1 MSKKM
6 SKISRLAAVQAILLL
21 AAMVLSIISSNTAY
35 ALSNITLVIVTC
47 VVAVVLA
54 AAVSLLNQK
63 LPGVLVDLLFLVTT
77 VCTSAAL
84 CTMIQG
90 RTKLMGYVYFSDLES
105 SNPVAILAMNLAI
118 AAWVL
123 YFAALVINI
132 VIGFSRH
139 EKD

>member
-6 SKISRLAAVQAILLL
+6 SKISLLAAVQAILLL
-21 AAMVLSIISSNTAY
+21 FAMVLSIISSNTAY
-35 ALSNITLVIVTC
+35 ALNNITLVVVTC

-54 AAVSLLNQK
+54 AAMSLLNKK
-63 LPGVLVDLLFLVTT
+63 LPGVLVDLLFFVTT
-77 VCTSAAL
+77 VCTSTAL

-123 YFAALVINI
+123 YFAALVLNI